1 MPLHSAPR
9 ARLVLAQAGGSRP
22 HWYCSEARMRAAA
35 DIILSVENLSKAFQG
50 VQALAPLSFT
60 IGYGITAFIGPN
72 GAGKTTLFNLLS
84 GIYGPSSGSIS
95 HRGEDITA
103 LPVAERAQRGI
114 QRTFQ
119 NLQIFFR
126 MSALENVM
134 VGASPRLRLA
144 LLPSLLNAPSVRRES
159 SE

>member
-1 MPLHSAPR
+1 
-9 ARLVLAQAGGSRP
+9 
-22 HWYCSEARMRAAA
+22 MRAAA

-114 QRTFQ
+114 QRTDNRSCRTWKPFHAAD
-119 NLQIFFR
+119 LPR
-126 MSALENVM
+126 L
-134 VGASPRLRLA
+134 VGAAVGAVGLVP
-144 LLPSLLNAPSVRRES
+144 
-159 SE
+159 